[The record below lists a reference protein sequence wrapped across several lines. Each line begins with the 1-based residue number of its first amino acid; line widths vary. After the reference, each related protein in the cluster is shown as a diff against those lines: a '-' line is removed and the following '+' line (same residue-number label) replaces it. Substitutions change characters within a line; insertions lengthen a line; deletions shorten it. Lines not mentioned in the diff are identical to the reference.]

1 LSFYYFIIVFFLT
14 LFFWIEGK
22 EDSAWTGYVKE
33 VDDWLYST
41 DANKGQALF
50 RDVEA
55 KIMAEIGG
63 ILQQRKSARRRRRLL
78 VEQHYRHLEDFTQAL
93 AQVVSGG
100 TGTYSDGAASGA
112 GGAHDEEEEEEAE
125 DSSHSGIGSGL
136 DGLQNQWRRQ
146 LQHHKVISKSTYEYN
161 ITQIKVDLEHEKE
174 QYFGTEDQA
183 DRVYVYLA
191 ADNERVKEAF
201 AEYLLG
207 HNNISV
213 MRVRTEGIIVHGKN
227 QGMYCSAKLAAS
239 CYFTTCTDF
248 RALAVTPSYNYRLF
262 KRK

>member
-1 LSFYYFIIVFFLT
+1 VVLILYPCP
-14 LFFWIEGK
+14 GK
-22 EDSAWTGYVKE
+22 EDSAWGAYVKE

-78 VEQHYRHLEDFTQAL
+78 VEQHYRHLEDFAQAL

-100 TGTYSDGAASGA
+100 AGTDSDGAASGA
-112 GGAHDEEEEEEAE
+112 GGAQDVDTDTYNKKVDTDKSAIE
-125 DSSHSGIGSGL
+125 SSRNT
-136 DGLQNQWRRQ
+136 DLQNEWRRQ
-146 LQHHKVISKSTYEYN
+146 LQQEQKAAGDKYEYN

-227 QGMYCSAKLAAS
+227 QGMYCSSNVFFFCALFS
-239 CYFTTCTDF
+239 LLCF
-248 RALAVTPSYNYRLF
+248 R
-262 KRK
+262 